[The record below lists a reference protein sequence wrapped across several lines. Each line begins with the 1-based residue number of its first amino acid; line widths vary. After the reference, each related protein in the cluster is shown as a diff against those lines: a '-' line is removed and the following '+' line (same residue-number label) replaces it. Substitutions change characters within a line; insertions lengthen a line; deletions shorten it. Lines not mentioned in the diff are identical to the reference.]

1 MAIKMLQDFCRWKQG
16 EIITPNGS
24 LADRLVG
31 QGLAVPVEAPPPLPI
46 APEEQPE
53 AKVEADDK
61 AGAAPARGRGKTRKD
76 IMPEG
81 AQEA

>member
-31 QGLAVPVEAPPPLPI
+31 QGLAVPIEAPPPLPI
-46 APEEQPE
+46 ALTEQPE
-53 AKVEADDK
+53 AEAE
-61 AGAAPARGRGKTRKD
+61 AVANTEAAPARSRGKPRKD
-76 IMPEG
+76 MMPEG